1 MAPRLT
7 LRDVWFRY
15 PGGEWVLRGVTA
27 EFVGGNAYII
37 EGPNGAG
44 KTTLLLIMAG
54 LLEPEK
60 GEVLLDGEP
69 VTGDKPSIRRR
80 FGILFQSPD
89 YMLFNPTVYEEIA
102 YGPRQL
108 LRSREEV
115 DKAVRSAAKAVGLP
129 PTYLGRPTH
138 ALSYGE
144 KKMVALASIISYGP
158 DVLLLDE
165 PCSNLSPA
173 YVERVCSVV
182 NELVGRGGLAVI
194 TTQPG
199 TRCCRAPSLAIVEG
213 SLTPLP
219 PRDLQ

>member
-1 MAPRLT
+1 MAPLLV

-15 PGGEWVLRGVTA
+15 PGSEWVLKGVSA
-27 EFVGGNAYII
+27 EFVGGGTYVI
-37 EGPNGAG
+37 EGTNGAG
-44 KTTLLLIMAG
+44 KTTLLLVMAG
-54 LLEPEK
+54 LLEPQK

-69 VTGDKPSIRRR
+69 VAGDRPSIRRR

-108 LRSREEV
+108 MRDDDRLQQV
-115 DKAVRSAAKAVGLP
+115 VHSALKAVGLP
-129 PTYLGRPTH
+129 EKYLGRPTH

-144 KKMVALASIISYGP
+144 KKLVALASIISYGP

-173 YVERVCSVV
+173 FIERVCSIVNNVV
-182 NELVGRGGLAVI
+182 SEGGLAVI

-199 TRCCRAPSLAIVEG
+199 TWCCGEPSLALAGG
-213 SLTPLP
+213 SLRPVP
-219 PRDLQ
+219 PRDL

>member
-1 MAPRLT
+1 MVPRLI

-15 PGGEWVLRGVTA
+15 PGGEWVLRGVSA
-27 EFVGGNAYII
+27 EFVSGRTYVI
-37 EGPNGAG
+37 EGLNGAG
-44 KTTLLLIMAG
+44 KTTLLLVMAG

-69 VTGDKPSIRRR
+69 VAGDKPSIRRR

-108 LRSREEV
+108 MRDS
-115 DKAVRSAAKAVGLP
+115 DKLKRAVLSALKAVGLP
-129 PTYLGRPTH
+129 ERYLSRPTH

-144 KKMVALASIISYGP
+144 KKLVALASIISYGP
-158 DVLLLDE
+158 DILLLDE

-173 YVERVCSVV
+173 FIEHVCSIVSEVV
-182 NELVGRGGLAVI
+182 GGGGLTII

-199 TRCCRAPSLAIVEG
+199 TWCCGEPSLT
-213 SLTPLP
+213 LTGGVLRPLP
-219 PRDLQ
+219 PRDL